1 MKMMC
6 SNHSNTLLQSLKL
19 YQVVTAKI
27 MKERSDEIA
36 PNQDDMIGLE
46 KSVKNII
53 NFNVCM
59 KVCVDLVITL

>member
-1 MKMMC
+1 
-6 SNHSNTLLQSLKL
+6 
-19 YQVVTAKI
+19 
-27 MKERSDEIA
+27 MKEGSDKIA

-53 NFNVCM
+53 NFNACM